1 MRWPWTARRVAPELF
16 DDDAWHELGTRNVQ
30 IARDAARLRCS
41 RWRLNYLATLRIFEG
56 DLDAAAALLEE
67 AEVIADATG
76 AAPIVFGRLQ
86 LAAFRGDEAQAS
98 VLIEASEP
106 AALARGEGVVLE
118 LRRARGAL
126 CSTTASA
133 TIRRHWLPPR
143 ARAPRTS

>member
-1 MRWPWTARRVAPELF
+1 M
-16 DDDAWHELGTRNVQ
+16 Q
-30 IARDAARLRCS
+30 IARDAGALAVLPLA
-41 RWRLNYLATLRIFEG
+41 LNYLATLRIFEG

-67 AEVIADATG
+67 AEAIADATG

-106 AALARGEGVVLE
+106 AAIARREGVVLT
-118 LRRARGAL
+118 LPSTGAL
-126 CSTTASA
+126 CSTTAWA
-133 TIRRHWLPPR
+133 IIRRRWIPPR